1 MVKDMNSIMLF
12 FFVRVCNVFILI
24 YIEMVNNN
32 EIIDIIF
39 MFNVMD

>member
-1 MVKDMNSIMLF
+1 MVKDMNNIMLF
-12 FFVRVCNVFILI
+12 FFVRVCSVFILI